1 VSDEV
6 NQEVVQL
13 RDQVATLEQLLAKY
27 QQETL
32 EKSTKLEQALASV
45 QEHAHQLELSEAR
58 YRKLARQKELLNRLV
73 SQIRQSLDPD
83 MILEAAVSELRWLL
97 RLDSCIFW
105 WYLPESSSFQAVY
118 ESYATDGLQHLSQK
132 HYVINCTGDTGAS
145 VAAKSG
151 KRSNSDSVAPGVSQ
165 VALPF
170 PEARSLKDAFGV
182 QSQLLMPTQTRSGRM
197 GVIHCLQWQENRSW
211 SAEEIELLQAVSSQ
225 LAIALDQADLYE
237 QSCLATEQA
246 QAQAYELEQALQEIQ
261 KTPQLIQT
269 EKMASL
275 GQLVAGVA
283 HEINNPV
290 NFIHGNLLYATQYLQ
305 DILDLL
311 DLYQRE
317 YPTPTSTVQRKIDA
331 IELEFI
337 AEDLPKLLSSMK
349 IGAER
354 IREIVRSLRTF
365 SRLDEAEVK
374 AVNIHEGIESTLMI
388 LQNRLKPR
396 TGKPAILMIKEYGF
410 LPFVQCYAG
419 QLNQVLMNI
428 LTNAIDA
435 MEEAMSNGQWAKN
448 NAQGEVPEGALAPCC
463 RLPVITI
470 RTDLVQANWIRINI
484 LDTGPG
490 MEDEVQQRL
499 FDPFFTTKPVGKG
512 TGLGMSISYQ
522 IITETHGGQLRC
534 HSIPGQGT
542 EFVIEIPVQQD
553 KSA

>member
-1 VSDEV
+1 MPNSLPSP
-6 NQEVVQL
+6 QF
-13 RDQVATLEQLLAKY
+13 
-27 QQETL
+27 
-32 EKSTKLEQALASV
+32 
-45 QEHAHQLELSEAR
+45 
-58 YRKLARQKELLNRLV
+58 
-73 SQIRQSLDPD
+73 SQ
-83 MILEAAVSELRWLL
+83 
-97 RLDSCIFW
+97 F
-105 WYLPESSSFQAVY
+105 
-118 ESYATDGLQHLSQK
+118 T
-132 HYVINCTGDTGAS
+132 
-145 VAAKSG
+145 
-151 KRSNSDSVAPGVSQ
+151 
-165 VALPF
+165 LPF

-182 QSQLLMPTQTRSGRM
+182 QSQLLMPTQTRSGRV
-197 GVIHCLQWQENRSW
+197 GVIHCLKWQETRSW

-225 LAIALDQADLYE
+225 LAVALDQAELYE
-237 QSCLATEQA
+237 QSCAATEQA

-317 YPTPTSTVQRKIDA
+317 YPIPTAPIQRKIEA

-337 AEDLPKLLSSMK
+337 AEDLPKLLNSMK

-388 LQNRLKPR
+388 LQNRLKSK
-396 TGKPAILMIKEYGF
+396 TGKPPILIIKEYGF

-435 MEEAMSNGQWAKN
+435 LEEAMADGRWGVGNSQAE
-448 NAQGEVPEGALAPCC
+448 QTEGIAAPYC

-470 RTDLVQANWIRINI
+470 RTDLIQANWIRINI
-484 LDTGPG
+484 IDNGPG
-490 MEDEVQQRL
+490 MPEEVQQRL

-534 HSIPGQGT
+534 NSVMEQGT

-553 KSA
+553 

>member
-1 VSDEV
+1 MSDPI

-13 RDQVATLEQLLAKY
+13 RNQVATLEQRLAIY

-32 EKSTKLEQALASV
+32 ETSTKLQQALV
-45 QEHAHQLELSEAR
+45 DLQEKDRQLELSEAR
-58 YRKLARQKELLNRLV
+58 CRKLARQKELLNRLV
-73 SQIRQSLDPD
+73 GQIRQSLDPD
-83 MILEAAVSELRWLL
+83 MILEATVSELRWLL

-105 WYLPESSSFQAVY
+105 WYLPELNSFQAVY

-132 HYVINCTGDTGAS
+132 HYVINCAGDANLRNAPS
-145 VAAKSG
+145 Q
-151 KRSNSDSVAPGVSQ
+151 APGVPSLSPQ
-165 VALPF
+165 ERSPFALPY
-170 PEARSLKDAFGV
+170 PETRSLKDAFGV
-182 QSQLLMPTQTRSGRM
+182 QSQLLMPTQTRSGRV
-197 GVIHCLQWQENRSW
+197 GAIHCLQWQEIHDW

-225 LAIALDQADLYE
+225 LAVALDQAELYE
-237 QSCLATEQA
+237 QSQVATAQA

-305 DILDLL
+305 DILELL
-311 DLYQRE
+311 DLYHRE
-317 YPTPTSTVQRKIDA
+317 YPTPTPVIQHKIEVV
-331 IELEFI
+331 ELEFI
-337 AEDLPKLLSSMK
+337 SEDLPKLLNSMK

-354 IREIVRSLRTF
+354 IREIVRSLRSF

-396 TGKPAILMIKEYGF
+396 PGRPTILILKEYGF
-410 LPFVQCYAG
+410 LPFVHCYAG

-435 MEEAMSNGQWAKN
+435 LEEVNSSGGWVMDNGDS
-448 NAQGEVPEGALAPCC
+448 GEGCQAPCC

-470 RTDLVQANWIRINI
+470 RTDLIQANWIRINI
-484 LDTGPG
+484 IDNGPG
-490 MEDEVQQRL
+490 MQEDVQQRL

-522 IITETHGGQLRC
+522 IITETHGGQLC
-534 HSIPGQGT
+534 CNSVPGQGT
-542 EFVIEIPVQQD
+542 EFVIEIPVHQN
-553 KSA
+553 